1 LRFAPVDNE
10 VDNETVTPVVP
21 EGQRKHYGHD
31 RSDAQDF
38 SISTGIVAQWPSL
51 NLNVTDIAALV
62 GDPARTNILAAL
74 MHGRAL
80 TSKELAYI
88 AGHHGGCQR
97 SNPRARCNSLEP
109 PLLRSSPPR
118 RPAAGL

>member
-31 RSDAQDF
+31 RSDARDF
-38 SISTGIVAQWPSL
+38 SISAGCSCAQWPSL
-51 NLNVTDIAALV
+51 NLNVAEIAALV
-62 GDPARTNILAAL
+62 GDPVRTNILAAL
-74 MHGRAL
+74 MDGRAL

-97 SNPRARCNSLEP
+97 SNPTSATTTIAHGGKDARCP
-109 PLLRSSPPR
+109 HLL
-118 RPAAGL
+118 